1 MEQLKTRIW
10 NAQNALL
17 AKDLAHQNT
26 LQQLEQ
32 TKQFQQR
39 ELVSLHEHN
48 LIASAAEL
56 SKPSFH
62 QEYES
67 ASTKIQQLK
76 TTVMV
81 CVLIV
86 LVCWLICCCLYSF
99 SDHF

>member
-1 MEQLKTRIW
+1 MSDELKARIW
-10 NAQNALL
+10 SAQNALL
-17 AKDLAHQNT
+17 AKDLVQQNT
-26 LQQLEQ
+26 LRQLEQ

-39 ELVSLHEHN
+39 ELVSLHEHH
-48 LIASAAEL
+48 LVASAAEL

-81 CVLIV
+81 C
-86 LVCWLICCCLYSF
+86 
-99 SDHF
+99 